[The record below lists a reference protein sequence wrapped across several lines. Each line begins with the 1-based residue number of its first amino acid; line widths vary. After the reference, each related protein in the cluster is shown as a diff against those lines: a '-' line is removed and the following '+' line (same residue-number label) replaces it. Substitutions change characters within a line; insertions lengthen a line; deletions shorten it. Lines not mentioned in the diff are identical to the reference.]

1 MSDDDLVD
9 LPATEQ
15 RDLLARRE
23 VSARELTEAHLA
35 RVELV
40 DRVVNAVVTRCPEMA
55 QERADALDEH
65 LARTGQPVG
74 PLHGLPVV
82 HKDLADT
89 AGVRTTYGSP
99 IFADH
104 VPRVDA
110 LVVARMKADG
120 TVMLGKSNTPEF
132 GAGSHTFNPVFG
144 LTRNPWDPTR
154 SCGGSSGGAAVAVAC
169 GMAALADGSDL
180 GGSLRNPPAF
190 CGVVGL
196 RPSIGRVPE
205 TGPMATRVRL
215 PVAGP
220 IARTVADTALLLA
233 SLAGPHCHA
242 PGGLPEPGS
251 TFAPPLEPVT
261 ERLRV
266 AMSPDLGDLPVHR
279 DIRAVF
285 ARLTPV
291 LEQLGWSV
299 EDDCPPLDGADRA
312 FEVIRSWYSASRAQ
326 AFTNAQRAMIKPV
339 LAAEHDAG
347 RARTATELAVA
358 FTTETRLVNAAVAF
372 FERYDLFVCPATQV
386 PAFPVEQ
393 EYVTDIEGQPMASYI
408 EWMRVC
414 SRLTML
420 GLPALSLPIGFT
432 IEGLPVGVQLVARH
446 GADRF
451 VLRAGAMLEAALG
464 LPRRPPIEALA
475 VRTS

>member
-1 MSDDDLVD
+1 MADDLVD
-9 LPATEQ
+9 LPAVEL
-15 RDLLARRE
+15 RDRLARRDL
-23 VSARELTEAHLA
+23 SARELVEAHLA
-35 RVELV
+35 RIDLV
-40 DRVVNAVVTRCPEMA
+40 DGVVNAVVTRCAETA
-55 QERADALDEH
+55 LERAAALDDH
-65 LARTGQPVG
+65 LARTGEPVG

-104 VPRVDA
+104 VPRTDA
-110 LVVARMKADG
+110 LVVARMRADG
-120 TVMLGKSNTPEF
+120 AIMLGKSNTPEF

-144 LTRNPWDPTR
+144 LTRNPWNPAR

-205 TGPMATRVRL
+205 DGPMATRVRL

-233 SLAGPHCHA
+233 TLAGPHPNA
-242 PGGLPEPGS
+242 PNALPEPGS
-251 TFAPPLEPVT
+251 AFAPPLEPVP

-266 AMSPDLGDLPVHR
+266 AMSVDLGDLPVHP
-279 DIRAVF
+279 DVRAVF
-285 ARLTPV
+285 AGLAPSLHDLDWMV
-291 LEQLGWSV
+291 Q
-299 EDDCPPLDGADRA
+299 DDCPTLTGADRA
-312 FEVIRSWYSASRAQ
+312 FEVIRSWYSAGRAT
-326 AFTNAQRAMIKPV
+326 AFTNEQRAMIKPV
-339 LAAEHDAG
+339 LAGEHAAG
-347 RARTATELAVA
+347 RARTATELSAA
-358 FTTETRLVNAAVAF
+358 FTTETTLVRAANAF

-386 PAFPVEQ
+386 PAFPVEH
-393 EYVTDIEGQPMASYI
+393 EYVTEIDGHPMFSYI
-408 EWMRVC
+408 EWMRIC
-414 SRLTML
+414 SRITLL

-432 IEGLPVGVQLVARH
+432 GEGLPIGVQLVGRH

-451 VLRAGAMLEAALG
+451 VLRVGAMLEAALG
-464 LPRRPPIEALA
+464 LPRRPPIDRLA
-475 VRTS
+475 AIA